1 MSYLYILET
10 NSLSEAFFS
19 NIFTQSVSCLF
30 ALFVVFLVEGEVCC
44 TKAFKF
50 ILVIFV
56 SISITLGDRS
66 KKTLL
71 RFMSNSVVPMISSR
85 SLGL

>member
-1 MSYLYILET
+1 MV
-10 NSLSEAFFS
+10 FF
-19 NIFTQSVSCLF
+19 
-30 ALFVVFLVEGEVCC
+30 FVFCFFLLLQGEGGGCC

-56 SISITLGDRS
+56 SSSVTLGDRS

-71 RFMSNSVVPMISSR
+71 RFMSNSVVPMISSG

>member
-1 MSYLYILET
+1 MENGVKKHIWFPGLLI
-10 NSLSEAFFS
+10 
-19 NIFTQSVSCLF
+19 
-30 ALFVVFLVEGEVCC
+30 ALVGEGGGCC

-56 SISITLGDRS
+56 SSSVTLGDRS

-71 RFMSNSVVPMISSR
+71 RFMSNSVVPMISSG

>member
-1 MSYLYILET
+1 M
-10 NSLSEAFFS
+10 
-19 NIFTQSVSCLF
+19 CG
-30 ALFVVFLVEGEVCC
+30 VFGGGEVCC

-85 SLGL
+85 SLDLMHFVFIFACSARECSNFHLNISCFYI